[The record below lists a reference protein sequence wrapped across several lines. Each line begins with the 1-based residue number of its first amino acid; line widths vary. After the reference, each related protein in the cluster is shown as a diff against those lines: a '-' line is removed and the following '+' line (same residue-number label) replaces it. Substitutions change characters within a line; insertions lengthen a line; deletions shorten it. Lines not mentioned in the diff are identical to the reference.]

1 MSNVSIREVHKHYDD
16 FHAVKGVSLEIKD
29 KEFVVLVGPS
39 GCGKTT
45 TLRMVAGLESIT
57 EGNIAIGNTIVNDLP
72 PMDRDIAMV
81 FQNYALYPHMSV
93 FDNMAFG
100 LKMRKFAKPEI
111 HKRVKQAAD
120 ILGIQDHLHRK
131 PRQLSGGQR
140 QRVALGRAIVRNP
153 QVFLFDEPLSN
164 LDAKL
169 RVQMRVELKKLHQRL
184 ATTSIYVT
192 HDQVE
197 AMTLGDRV
205 VVMKDGLIQQMG
217 EPLDLYDTPATKY
230 VAGFIGSPAM
240 NFADVTISGPAD
252 KLVAQNAGLRIAIPA
267 RFAQRLAPHSGKKA
281 TLGIRPEDLHMAD
294 ASHPADLTFAAVV
307 EVAEQLGSEILL
319 DVAAGSTTFVA
330 SVGPRVKAKPG
341 ETVKLAMNPE
351 RIHFFDAQTELAI

>member
-1 MSNVSIREVHKHYDD
+1 MANVSIHAVHKHYDD

-57 EGNIAIGNTIVNDLP
+57 EGQVLIGNTVVNDLP

-111 HKRVKQAAD
+111 QQRVKAAAD

-205 VVMKDGLIQQMG
+205 VVMKDGLIQQVG
-217 EPLDLYDTPATKY
+217 EPLELYDTPATRY

-240 NFADVTISGPAD
+240 NFAEVTITGSGTA
-252 KLVAQNAGLRIAIPA
+252 LVAEGNGIRVAVPPRLVPRMQA
-267 RFAQRLAPHSGKKA
+267 FAGKKA

-294 ASHPADLTFAAVV
+294 GSRPAEYTFEAVV

-319 DVAAGSTTFVA
+319 DVKAGPNQIVA
-330 SVGPRVKAKPG
+330 SVEPRVRVKPG
-341 ETVKLAMNPE
+341 EKVKLAMNPD
-351 RIHFFDAQTELAI
+351 RMHFFDAVSDNAI

>member
-1 MSNVSIREVHKHYDD
+1 MAQVTLRGINKFYDAV
-16 FHAVKGVSLEIKD
+16 HAVKDVNLDIRD
-29 KEFVVLVGPS
+29 KEFMVFVGPS

-45 TLRMVAGLESIT
+45 TLRMIAGLEEISSGT
-57 EGNIAIGNTIVNDLP
+57 VAIGSQVVNHLA

-100 LKMRKFAKPEI
+100 LKMRKFSREDIA
-111 HKRVKQAAD
+111 KRVREAAD
-120 ILGIQDHLHRK
+120 ILGIQDYLQRK

-140 QRVALGRAIVRNP
+140 QRVALGRAIVRHP

-169 RVQMRVELKKLHQRL
+169 RVQMRVELKKLHLRL

-205 VVMKDGLIQQMG
+205 VVMKDGWVQQVG
-217 EPLDLYDTPATKY
+217 EPLELYNQPANKF

-240 NFADVTISGPAD
+240 NFASVMITEANGGLWAENSGI
-252 KLVAQNAGLRIAIPA
+252 RIKIPA
-267 RFAQRLAPHSGKKA
+267 EIAARLNGHKSG
-281 TLGIRPEDLHMAD
+281 TVSMGIRPEDLRVASSAD
-294 ASHPADLTFAAVV
+294 PADLTIETGV
-307 EVAEQLGSEILL
+307 EVVEQLGSEILL
-319 DVAAGSTTFVA
+319 DVKAGPNTLVA
-330 SVGPRVKAKPG
+330 SVEPTVRVKPQDRMR
-341 ETVKLAMNPE
+341 LAVNPA
-351 RIHFFDAQTELAI
+351 RIHFFDAQTENVI

>member
-1 MSNVSIREVHKHYDD
+1 MTHVSIREVHKRYDD

-45 TLRMVAGLESIT
+45 TLRMVAGLESVT
-57 EGNIAIGNTIVNDLP
+57 EGHILLGEQIVNELP

-100 LKMRKFAKPEI
+100 LKMRKFERPEI
-111 HKRVKQAAD
+111 ERRVAAAAD
-120 ILGIQDHLHRK
+120 ILGIKDHLHRK

-169 RVQMRVELKKLHQRL
+169 RVQMRVEIKKLHQRL

-205 VVMKDGLIQQMG
+205 VVMKDGLIQQVG
-217 EPLDLYDTPATKY
+217 EPLDLYNEPANKY

-240 NFADVTISGPAD
+240 NFVPVNIVREAQVLYATNTAMRIRIPDA
-252 KLVAQNAGLRIAIPA
+252 LVARLGPHTGKPAI
-267 RFAQRLAPHSGKKA
+267 
-281 TLGIRPEDLHMAD
+281 LGIRPEGLRMARSDD
-294 ASHPADLTFAAVV
+294 AADMSFEAVV
-307 EVAEQLGSEILL
+307 EVAEQLGSEINL
-319 DVAAGSTTFVA
+319 DLSVAGTPMVA
-330 SVGPRVKAKPG
+330 SVEPTIRVKPDQKIR
-341 ETVKLAMNPE
+341 LAIDPAGL
-351 RIHFFDAQTELAI
+351 RFFDGATEAAI